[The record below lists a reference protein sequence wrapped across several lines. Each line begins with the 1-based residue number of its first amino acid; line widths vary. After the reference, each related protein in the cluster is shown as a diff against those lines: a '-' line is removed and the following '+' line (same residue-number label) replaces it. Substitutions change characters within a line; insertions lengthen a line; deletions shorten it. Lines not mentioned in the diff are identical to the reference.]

1 MNTDTEME
9 KIKMWGEIKNIVLDD
24 TDELSNAWAVGDDYE
39 VLELLITK
47 QMKSAWQTMEGVKL
61 RG

>member
-9 KIKMWGEIKNIVLDD
+9 NIKMWGEIKNIVLDD
-24 TDELSNAWAVGDDYE
+24 TDELSNAWAVGDGYE

-47 QMKSAWQTMEGVKL
+47 QMKSAWQTVESVKL

>member
-24 TDELSNAWAVGDDYE
+24 TDELSNAWAVGDGYE